1 MKRVFVLQL
10 ALVLAFGFA
19 ACGGNGDGDG
29 DGPMSVA
36 IFIND
41 NYVDYIEDPMGDEGY
56 EGYNVLYHL
65 QDEGLSYTAFSGV
78 ASTDFAAALEG
89 RDALIIPETENGDL
103 LPDLN
108 DAAQSVI
115 GDFVDGGGTLI
126 GMWHSY
132 GLSDIVNAIFG
143 YSMETASIEEPIS
156 YNAADAAGTR
166 FEGGPA
172 TLIDADATDSLLT
185 STLPVGAM
193 SMYLDSAGNSVVTLI
208 EEGDGEIILLGYD
221 WYDAAPAFSQDGGW
235 VEILNR
241 ALDNY

>member
-1 MKRVFVLQL
+1 MRQVFVLPL
-10 ALVLAFGFA
+10 VLVLAFGFA
-19 ACGGNGDGDG
+19 ACGGNGNG

-41 NYVDYIEDPMGDEGY
+41 NYVDYIEDPMGDDGY
-56 EGYNVLYHL
+56 EAYNVLYHL
-65 QDEGLSYTAFSGV
+65 QEEGLSYTTFSGV

-89 RDALIIPETENGDL
+89 REALIIPELEVGDL

-132 GLSDIVNAIFG
+132 GFADIVNAIFG

-172 TLIDADATDSLLT
+172 TLIFANATDSLLA

-193 SMYLDSAGNSVVTLI
+193 SMYLDSAGNSVVTMI

-241 ALDNY
+241 ALNNY